1 MPRFWDSAI
10 LEDDIPDYKLVDNK
24 QIYTQ
29 KFSKIYKND
38 TESFLEVRK
47 SDYDIEYYEF
57 ENIFSGLITVDAKP
71 ISIINEHIVEY
82 QGNIKIEYKKESEDS
97 EEELEKLSEVILISD
112 KFTIG
117 MIGRYDSMRSW
128 YIVLN
133 SGENKI
139 SLELN
144 IGYYASILK
153 ADYHAKLILGSKD

>member
-10 LEDDIPDYKLVDNK
+10 LEDDIPDYILVDNK

-57 ENIFSGLITVDAKP
+57 ENIFNGLITVNAKP
-71 ISIINEHIVEY
+71 ISIINEHIIEY

-97 EEELEKLSEVILISD
+97 DEELEKLSEVILISD
-112 KFTIG
+112 KFTIE

-128 YIVLN
+128 YIVLY

-139 SLELN
+139 KLELN

-153 ADYHAKLILGSKD
+153 AYYDAKLII